1 MPTMARNSI
10 ETSNLWRAKV
20 VQKMVQDNELSSNS
34 SIVVFICSIDAFC
47 VFKTFENSESLK
59 IILPYFPTT
68 FSPLNWGYHVNI
80 TVIFN
85 PIDFIMGKQNY

>member
-47 VFKTFENSESLK
+47 VFKTFENSESENHFAL
-59 IILPYFPTT
+59 
-68 FSPLNWGYHVNI
+68 FSNY
-80 TVIFN
+80 IFS
-85 PIDFIMGKQNY
+85 IELGLSC